1 MSKETTLEKYS
12 EFEKEDAKRFAS
24 PRPLVITAVAT
35 SAAATFLYA
44 FGGTEALSQV
54 SNGPQNI
61 IPIALINGTA
71 AISFIRSVRKH
82 RNLEKI
88 TKGIAREEERAL
100 LPSSGYELYRAR
112 RIIGLSDMISPS
124 PFENRDIKA
133 RMLSLVQRAHKTADV
148 IRGNKPLALPE
159 KGSGTTIGNFMA
171 QDHDAEVA
179 QIIKT
184 AIHLSIPRWAEYSKD
199 YEVAGKEI
207 DDARTIFNQ
216 NPTLE

>member
-1 MSKETTLEKYS
+1 MSKETALEKYS

-24 PRPLVITAVAT
+24 PIPLVLSMFAT
-35 SAAATFLYA
+35 QALPPTLYV
-44 FGGTEALSQV
+44 FGGSEAV
-54 SNGPQNI
+54 SHVFTNPEGI
-61 IPIALINGTA
+61 IPMALVNGVA

-88 TKGIAREEERAL
+88 TKGITQEEERAP
-100 LPSSGYELYRAR
+100 LPDSGYELYRAR
-112 RIIGLSDMISPS
+112 RIIGLSNLISP
-124 PFENRDIKA
+124 PPVKNRDIKA
-133 RMLSLVQRAHKTADV
+133 RMLSLVARAHETADV
-148 IRGNKPLALPE
+148 IRGNKPLKLPE

-184 AIHLSIPRWAEYSKD
+184 AIHLSIPRWTDYSKD

-216 NPTLE
+216 NPTLK